1 MLRSLRAV
9 GTTLVG
15 LAAVTLLVALAG
27 AATQAFRLVPVRTG
41 SMTPH
46 ASKGSLV
53 VMHEMPVSA
62 LQVGTVI
69 AFQAPIP
76 GHPLVM
82 HRVYRLR
89 PSPRG
94 PVVMTK
100 GDANP
105 GPDPW
110 QFRIRGRLVWRAG
123 LVVPHVGMALL
134 VFQTPHAR
142 VATLA
147 LTVALLTS
155 LGVAAIWS
163 AGALAPICWHAPQP
177 AGGATAWLAPT
188 PTRRSRRR
196 LLPAATPSARRL
208 VPAGVAVLVVG
219 AAAAVGA
226 GAFAVFTGRAA
237 ASATYAST
245 ALAAPTS
252 LAVTWTPSVKLTWT
266 ATTSANA
273 TGTRVLRGTTSGGP
287 YNQIALISG
296 LATTSYTDT
305 PGAGTWYYVVEAA
318 YTNNGANWSSAN
330 SNQTA
335 RQDSKFV
342 FDSTTG
348 FTGSNCLAGTTAS
361 KDMLQGYTPA
371 GAESTFTG
379 SGNVGTI
386 VFCSDIFSAGQHL
399 SAGTT
404 TMSAY
409 YSNSAASSCTVT
421 ATLLL
426 NGTTSLG
433 SGSLAIPSG
442 ATTTLR
448 TWTFSTSAV
457 TFSTNNRLNLK
468 LAYTSATACNSTTLH
483 YNGTSSAS
491 KVTTPTMP

>member
-1 MLRSLRAV
+1 
-9 GTTLVG
+9 
-15 LAAVTLLVALAG
+15 
-27 AATQAFRLVPVRTG
+27 
-41 SMTPH
+41 
-46 ASKGSLV
+46 
-53 VMHEMPVSA
+53 
-62 LQVGTVI
+62 
-69 AFQAPIP
+69 
-76 GHPLVM
+76 
-82 HRVYRLR
+82 
-89 PSPRG
+89 
-94 PVVMTK
+94 
-100 GDANP
+100 
-105 GPDPW
+105 
-110 QFRIRGRLVWRAG
+110 
-123 LVVPHVGMALL
+123 
-134 VFQTPHAR
+134 
-142 VATLA
+142 
-147 LTVALLTS
+147 
-155 LGVAAIWS
+155 
-163 AGALAPICWHAPQP
+163 
-177 AGGATAWLAPT
+177 
-188 PTRRSRRR
+188 
-196 LLPAATPSARRL
+196 
-208 VPAGVAVLVVG
+208 
-219 AAAAVGA
+219 
-226 GAFAVFTGRAA
+226 
-237 ASATYAST
+237 
-245 ALAAPTS
+245 
-252 LAVTWTPSVKLTWT
+252 
-266 ATTSANA
+266 
-273 TGTRVLRGTTSGGP
+273 
-287 YNQIALISG
+287 
-296 LATTSYTDT
+296 
-305 PGAGTWYYVVEAA
+305 VVEAA